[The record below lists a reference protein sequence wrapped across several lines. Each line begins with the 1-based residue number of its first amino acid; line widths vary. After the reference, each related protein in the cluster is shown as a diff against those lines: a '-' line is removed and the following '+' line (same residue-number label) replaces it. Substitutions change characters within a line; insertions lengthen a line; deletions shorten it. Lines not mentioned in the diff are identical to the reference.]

1 MITILNIG
9 ILPFEA
15 GGALRSKAV
24 KPALISLEFAINRYP
39 ERYAKINYRVK
50 YFN

>member
-1 MITILNIG
+1 MISILNFR

-24 KPALISLEFAINRYP
+24 KSALFSLEFAISRYP
-39 ERYAKINYRVK
+39 ERYADMNYRAK
-50 YFN
+50 YLN